1 MSSLRSLLSAGVFG
15 SAVIAHGAALAAPV
29 MVVGIDTKFW
39 IDETGKR
46 VFQPDSGDIVQ
57 VYDLSDPAHPQLIR
71 ELPLPNSVVGPPTN
85 LAVTPDGKL
94 ALIANA
100 LLVAGEGPSK
110 PTPDNRV
117 FVVDLAARPSRI
129 LDTIQVGAQPS
140 GIAISRD
147 GTTAL
152 VANRAGKSVSVLSI
166 TGTKV
171 AVTDTIAMDEAVTSA
186 AFTPDGKHALISE
199 YSAHRVAMLD
209 IDQGSVK
216 RTSLAMTVGLWPY
229 TVAVTPNGQLGLV
242 SATGNQAT
250 SDGNIDPVAVIDL
263 AAAPPRTVDF
273 VAAGD
278 SVEGLAVS
286 PRGDYAA
293 ATILQGSLDA
303 PRGAWFA
310 HRTGSVAL
318 LRIAGDKVTLA
329 GRTDVGAFP
338 QGVAFS
344 PDGNWVY
351 AGNFA
356 SRSIS
361 VLHIENGKLM
371 DTHADIP
378 LPGPPAAL
386 RVGSQ

>member
-1 MSSLRSLLSAGVFG
+1 MSPFRALLSAAVFG
-15 SAVIAHGAALAAPV
+15 STVIANAASAAPV

-39 IDETGKR
+39 IDDTGTR
-46 VFQPDSGDIVQ
+46 VFQPDSGDLVQ

-94 ALIANA
+94 ALITSAI
-100 LLVAGEGPSK
+100 LVAGEGPSK
-110 PTPDNRV
+110 PTPDNRL

-129 LDTIQVGAQPS
+129 LATVEVGAQPS

-166 TGTKV
+166 TGSTV
-171 AVTDTIAMDEAVTSA
+171 AVTDTVAMDEAVTSA

-199 YSAHRVAMLD
+199 YSAHRVALLD
-209 IDQGSVK
+209 IEAGKAK
-216 RTSLAMTVGLWPY
+216 RTNVKTTVGLWPY
-229 TVAVTPNGQLGLV
+229 AVSVTPNGRFGL
-242 SATGNQAT
+242 SGASGNQAT
-250 SDGNIDPVAVIDL
+250 SDGSIDPVAIIDL
-263 AAAPPRTVDF
+263 SASPPRTVDF
-273 VAAGD
+273 IAAGD
-278 SVEGLAVS
+278 SVEGVVVS

-318 LRIAGDKVTLA
+318 LKIADDKVTFA

-351 AGNFA
+351 VGNFA
-356 SRSIS
+356 SRSLS
-361 VLHIENGKLM
+361 VLHLENGKLV
-371 DTHADIP
+371 DTRADIP
-378 LPGPPAAL
+378 LPGPPASL
-386 RVGSQ
+386 RIGSQ

>member
-1 MSSLRSLLSAGVFG
+1 MSPFRALLSVAVIGT
-15 SAVIAHGAALAAPV
+15 AVIANAASATPV

-39 IDETGKR
+39 IDDTGTR
-46 VFQPDSGDIVQ
+46 VFQPDGGDLVQ

-100 LLVAGEGPSK
+100 LLVAGEGPAK

-117 FVVDLAARPSRI
+117 FVVDLAARPARI
-129 LDTIQVGAQPS
+129 LDTLQVGAQPS

-166 TGTKV
+166 AGTKV
-171 AVTDTIAMDEAVTSA
+171 AVSDTVAMEEAVTSA

-199 YSAHRVAMLD
+199 YSAHRVALLD
-209 IDQGSVK
+209 VEAGKARRTNVK
-216 RTSLAMTVGLWPY
+216 TTVGLWPY
-229 TVAVTPNGQLGLV
+229 AVTITPNGRFGL
-242 SATGNQAT
+242 SGASGNQAT
-250 SDGNIDPVAVIDL
+250 SDGNIDPVAIIDL
-263 AAAPPRTVDF
+263 AASPPRTVDF
-273 VAAGD
+273 IAAGD
-278 SVEGLAVS
+278 SVEGVVVS
-286 PRGDYAA
+286 PRGDYAV

-318 LRIAGDKVTLA
+318 LKIADDKVTLA

-338 QGVAFS
+338 QGAAFS

-351 AGNFA
+351 VGNFA
-356 SRSIS
+356 SRSLSI
-361 VLHIENGKLM
+361 LHLENGKLV
-371 DTHADIP
+371 DTRADIA